1 MKQHLP
7 GRANISWTTS
17 IKSMEFWTQIKKKQ
31 NWVSIQK
38 NSTLTYKMPFPSS
51 CKHGTSTRT
60 YRRKN
65 ACLIKRRGL
74 SFIQFWSYS
83 HSVKTLL
90 KFKCLSKMLFFIFL
104 NEQKL
109 ICKLKSSTWVGA
121 SNVFIRVILWI
132 GHGSHMLNE
141 FRILFSIHRCHY
153 I

>member
-1 MKQHLP
+1 MKRHLP
-7 GRANISWTTS
+7 GQISHGLHKVKAWNFEH
-17 IKSMEFWTQIKKKQ
+17 KSKQ
-31 NWVSIQK
+31 HNWVSIQK
-38 NSTLTYKMPFPSS
+38 NNTLTNKMPFPSS
-51 CKHGTSTRT
+51 CKLGTSTRT

-74 SFIQFWSYS
+74 SFIHIWSYS

-90 KFKCLSKMLFFIFL
+90 KFKCLFKMYFFIFL

-109 ICKLKSSTWVGA
+109 ICKLKSWPWVDA
-121 SNVFIRVILWI
+121 SNAIIRVILWI
-132 GHGSHMLNE
+132 AHRAHTLNE